1 MRTSRNP
8 CFLRWRWIVLCRNV
22 GTFLVVLGGVVYGEQ
37 ARGKTRG
44 DWRDR
49 GWHADGREQKRIPL
63 CGRAE
68 SGRVGDESLW
78 LHFSETIF
86 EQHRSGERDS
96 AFRQGRGRQQSERKP
111 RGYSIAPAGW
121 RRPRVWARGL

>member
-49 GWHADGREQKRIPL
+49 GGHADGREQKRVPP

-68 SGRVGDESLW
+68 SGRVGGESLW
-78 LHFSETIF
+78 LPFRENILL
-86 EQHRSGERDS
+86 QHRSGEIRS
-96 AFRQGRGRQQSERKP
+96 ALPQRPRPQQFRTGP
-111 RGYSIAPAGW
+111 RGEFNAPACW
-121 RRPRVWARGL
+121 RR